1 MTRRVRIAVA
11 ALFALSLVLQT
22 PAAFAAGR
30 ERDRDF
36 APGFL
41 QSIVR
46 TVKQV
51 LKPFVSIVQ
60 DDDGYTPGPPK
71 P

>member
-1 MTRRVRIAVA
+1 MNRRVRTVVA

-36 APGFL
+36 SPGFV
-41 QSIVR
+41 QRIIRSF
-46 TVKQV
+46 KQV
-51 LKPFVSIVQ
+51 LKPFAPQ
-60 DDDGYTPGPPK
+60 ANEDDEYKPTPPRP
-71 P
+71 

>member
-11 ALFALSLVLQT
+11 ALFALSLILQT

-30 ERDRDF
+30 EGDRDF
-36 APGFL
+36 APGFIR
-41 QSIVR
+41 SIVR

-51 LKPFVSIVQ
+51 LKPLMSTVQ
-60 DDDGYTPGPPK
+60 DDEYRPGPPK

>member
-1 MTRRVRIAVA
+1 MNRRVRSVVA
-11 ALFALSLVLQT
+11 ALFALSLVLPA
-22 PAAFAAGR
+22 PAAFAAR

-36 APGFL
+36 TPGFI
-41 QSIVR
+41 QRVVR

-51 LKPFVSIVQ
+51 LKPFIPTVQ
-60 DDDGYTPGPPK
+60 DDDTYLPGPPK